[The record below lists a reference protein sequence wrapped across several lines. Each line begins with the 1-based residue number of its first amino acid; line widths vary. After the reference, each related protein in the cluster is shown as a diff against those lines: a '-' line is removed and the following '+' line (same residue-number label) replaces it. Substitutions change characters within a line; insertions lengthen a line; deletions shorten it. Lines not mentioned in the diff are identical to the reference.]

1 MSMKNKHVIRFHIPE
16 KKFREIIYLFSE
28 DLSATQI
35 SHLTKISK
43 PSINKYLA
51 AIRFRVFEYCQ
62 DQSPLKGEIEVDES
76 YFGARGKIIVF
87 GLLKRQGKVY
97 TEIIYDCS
105 AAVLQKFIREKV
117 VTLAV

>member
-1 MSMKNKHVIRFHIPE
+1 MSLLDWNSIENSRHGIAVS
-16 KKFREIIYLFSE
+16 KKVPSE
-28 DLSATQI
+28 NFPL
-35 SHLTKISK
+35 
-43 PSINKYLA
+43 
-51 AIRFRVFEYCQ
+51 
-62 DQSPLKGEIEVDES
+62 PLKGEIEVDES

-117 VTLAV
+117 VTLAA

>member
-1 MSMKNKHVIRFHIPE
+1 MSMKNKYVIRSHISE

-28 DLSATQI
+28 DLSVTYI

-62 DQSPLKGEIEVDES
+62 D
-76 YFGARGKIIVF
+76 
-87 GLLKRQGKVY
+87 
-97 TEIIYDCS
+97 
-105 AAVLQKFIREKV
+105 
-117 VTLAV
+117 